1 MASGPWPHKC
11 IEQAAFVNQLLN
23 VSTTAPDDDDD
34 DDDDGWWWFCCDV
47 VPDKNIEWRTTK
59 KKFEQHN
66 SVQV

>member
-34 DDDDGWWWFCCDV
+34 DDDEGGDGW
-47 VPDKNIEWRTTK
+47 
-59 KKFEQHN
+59 
-66 SVQV
+66 